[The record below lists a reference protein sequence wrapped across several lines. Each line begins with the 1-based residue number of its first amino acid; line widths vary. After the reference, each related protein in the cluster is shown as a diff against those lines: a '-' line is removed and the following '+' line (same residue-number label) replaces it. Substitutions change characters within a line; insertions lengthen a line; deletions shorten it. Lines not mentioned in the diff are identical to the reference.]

1 MKNDN
6 LQIARPKILVV
17 DDTSANIMAMKV
29 ILKKVS
35 ADIIATTS
43 GNSALVGALKH
54 DFAVILLDVNMPG
67 MDGFEVAEILSSA
80 EETKHIPIIFVTA
93 VDYDQSSILKGYES
107 GGVDFIQKPII
118 AQILIS
124 KINVFLD
131 LWLLKAGLENEI
143 ALRRSAEL
151 EVEYLAQHDS
161 LTHLPNRRQIHNELK
176 LIINHAQRKKD
187 RFAVLFLDL
196 DGFKKINDEM
206 GHEMGDALLVE
217 MANRFK
223 STVRSTDLV
232 GRLGGDEFILVF
244 PQLTDPLLLRNKLQ
258 QLILESARLFVYQDR
273 AIQIS
278 ASIGVSLYPEHGTS
292 ADILIDHADSAL
304 YLAKGDGKNNFQFF
318 SEKLNQQ
325 IERNIKVEYHLREAI
340 NANEFE
346 VYYQPIIELP
356 SEKVVGAEALLRW
369 NNASLGFVSPDEFI
383 PIAETAG
390 LINKVGLWVL
400 SQVVDLMGVYKNLHF
415 AVNASTIQ
423 FKNNQLANAI
433 EDYIQK
439 GIIDPSK
446 LEIEITEGVL
456 LDHSDRTEQ
465 QLRRINVLGVSLSVD
480 DFGTGYSSL
489 SYLKN
494 CPVNTVKIDRS
505 FVSDIPSDKGDMTI
519 VKTVIAMAKGL
530 NLKVIAEGVETREQA
545 DFIKQEGCDF
555 AQGYFFSK
563 PLPKK
568 AFEEYLVKNQKTIL
582 PCKTST

>member
-1 MKNDN
+1 MKNNN
-6 LQIARPKILVV
+6 LQITRPKILVV
-17 DDTSANIMAMKV
+17 DDTSANIIAMKV
-29 ILKKVS
+29 MLKKVS
-35 ADIIATTS
+35 TNIVTAAS
-43 GNSALVGALKH
+43 GNSALSAALKH

-93 VDYDQSSILKGYES
+93 VNFDESSILKGYES

-118 AQILIS
+118 SKILIS

-151 EVEYLAQHDS
+151 KVEYLAQHDA
-161 LTHLPNRRQIHNELK
+161 LTHLPNRRQIHNQLK
-176 LIINHAQRKKD
+176 LIIDHAQRKKEQ
-187 RFAVLFLDL
+187 FAVLFLDL

-206 GHEMGDALLVE
+206 GHEVGDALLIE

-223 STVRSTDLV
+223 ATVRSTDLV
-232 GRLGGDEFILVF
+232 GRLGGDEFIFAL
-244 PQLTDPLLLRNKLQ
+244 PELADPMLLKHKLQ
-258 QLILESARLFVYQDR
+258 QLISESARTFVYQDKT
-273 AIQIS
+273 IQIS
-278 ASIGVSLYPEHGTS
+278 ASIGVALYPEHGTS
-292 ADILIDHADSAL
+292 ADVLIDHADSAL
-304 YLAKGDGKNNFQFF
+304 YLAKGDGKNNFQFY

-325 IERNIKVEYHLREAI
+325 MERNIQVEHHLREAI

-346 VYYQPIIELP
+346 VHYQPIIDLP
-356 SEKVVGAEALLRW
+356 SENVVGAEALLRW
-369 NNASLGFVSPDEFI
+369 NSASLGFVSPDEFI

-390 LINKVGLWVL
+390 LINKIGLWVL
-400 SQVVDLMGVYKNLHF
+400 NQVVDYMAVQPDLHF

-423 FKNNQLANAI
+423 FKNNQLSSAI
-433 EDYIQK
+433 EHYIQK
-439 GIIDPSK
+439 GKIDPAK

-456 LDHSDRTEQ
+456 LDDSDRTEE
-465 QLRRINVLGVSLSVD
+465 QLRRINALGVSLSVD

-505 FVSDIPSDKGDMTI
+505 FVSDIPHDKGDMTI

-530 NLKVIAEGVETREQA
+530 NLTVIAEGVETREQA
-545 DFIKQEGCDF
+545 DFIKHEGCNF
-555 AQGYFFSK
+555 AQGYYFSK

-568 AFEEYLVKNQKTIL
+568 AFEEYLGKTKN
-582 PCKTST
+582 

>member
-1 MKNDN
+1 MKKDN

-17 DDTSANIMAMKV
+17 DDTAANIMAMKV
-29 ILKKVS
+29 VLKKVP
-35 ADIIATTS
+35 ADLVTATT
-43 GNSALVGALKH
+43 GNTALAEALKH
-54 DFAVILLDVNMPG
+54 DFSVILLDVNMPG

-93 VDYDQSSILKGYES
+93 VDYDEPSLLKGYES
-107 GGVDFIQKPII
+107 GGVDFIQKPIL
-118 AQILIS
+118 ATILIS

-151 EVEYLAQHDS
+151 EVEYLAQHDA
-161 LTHLPNRRQIHNELK
+161 LTHLPNRRQIHHELQ
-176 LIINHAQRKKD
+176 LIIDHAQRKKQQ
-187 RFAVLFLDL
+187 FAVLFLDL

-206 GHEMGDALLVE
+206 GHEVGDVLLVE

-223 STVRSTDLV
+223 ATVRSTDLV
-232 GRLGGDEFILVF
+232 GRLGGDEFILAF
-244 PQLTDPLLLRNKLQ
+244 PDLTDPLLLKNKLQ
-258 QLILESARLFVYQDR
+258 QLIAEAARPFDYQGR
-273 AIQIS
+273 TVQIS
-278 ASIGVSLYPEHGTS
+278 GSIGVALYPDHGTS
-292 ADILIDHADSAL
+292 VDELIDHADSAL

-325 IERNIKVEYHLREAI
+325 MERNIQVEHHLREAI

-369 NNASLGFVSPDEFI
+369 NSASLGFVPPDEFI

-390 LINKVGLWVL
+390 LINEIGLWVL
-400 SQVVDLMGVYKNLHF
+400 NQVVDLMFVYKNLHF

-423 FKNNQLANAI
+423 FKDNQLSNAV
-433 EDYIQK
+433 EYYIQK
-439 GIIDPSK
+439 GIINPSK

-456 LDHSDRTEQ
+456 MDHSDRTEE
-465 QLRRINVLGVSLSVD
+465 QLRRINALGVSLSVD

-505 FVSDIPSDKGDMTI
+505 FVSDIPKDKDDMTI
-519 VKTVIAMAKGL
+519 VKTIIAMAKGL
-530 NLKVIAEGVETREQA
+530 DLRVIAEGVETREQA
-545 DFIKQEGCDF
+545 DFIKQEDCDF

-568 AFEEYLVKNQKTIL
+568 VFEEYLVNQLITN
-582 PCKTST
+582 